1 VGHVSSKLFFVN
13 PCVLKTTLFKTS
25 HSHFSRKKSHSIYQP
40 LRMCLF
46 QCIMWDKVGW
56 DVVIP
61 YFNLFGASIRSR
73 NILFREG
80 MMLSSIFLRMSS
92 SSHCSLTTSHS
103 QPYPH
108 QESACGKG
116 VPERSDDACCVK
128 ATGHAAKK
136 GKGGSGLRVASRQQH
151 NGGSSRTAGSS
162 ARAAAHVQQAV
173 GSITRASV
181 QQL

>member
-1 VGHVSSKLFFVN
+1 MASSLILTCSVQR
-13 PCVLKTTLFKTS
+13 P
-25 HSHFSRKKSHSIYQP
+25 
-40 LRMCLF
+40 
-46 QCIMWDKVGW
+46 
-56 DVVIP
+56 
-61 YFNLFGASIRSR
+61 ASRSR
-73 NILFREG
+73 NILFRKG
-80 MMLSSIFLRMSS
+80 TMLSSIFLRMSS

-108 QESACGKG
+108 QESASCGKG
-116 VPERSDDACCVK
+116 VPERSDDVCCVK

-181 QQL
+181 QQLQLQGMTIGIFLQQLQYSNV

>member
-1 VGHVSSKLFFVN
+1 MASSLILTCSV
-13 PCVLKTTLFKTS
+13 
-25 HSHFSRKKSHSIYQP
+25 Q
-40 LRMCLF
+40 
-46 QCIMWDKVGW
+46 
-56 DVVIP
+56 
-61 YFNLFGASIRSR
+61 ASGSR

-108 QESACGKG
+108 QERACGKG
-116 VPERSDDACCVK
+116 VPERSDDVCCVK

-181 QQL
+181 QQLQLQGMTIGIFLQQLQYSNV